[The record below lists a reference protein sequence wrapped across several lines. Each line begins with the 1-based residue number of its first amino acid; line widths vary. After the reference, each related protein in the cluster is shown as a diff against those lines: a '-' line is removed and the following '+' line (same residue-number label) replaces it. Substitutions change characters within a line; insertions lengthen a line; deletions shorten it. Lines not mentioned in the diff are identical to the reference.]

1 MSTVQVR
8 LALAWSDQ
16 CRLAVTW
23 SSRRIAKACEEEV
36 PSMVALQ
43 REWTLTAELSTGGAS
58 QDCLAIN
65 RRQEWQEIWLL
76 VSGGLV
82 NFVARGW
89 LSD

>member
-1 MSTVQVR
+1 
-8 LALAWSDQ
+8 
-16 CRLAVTW
+16 
-23 SSRRIAKACEEEV
+23 
-36 PSMVALQ
+36 MVALQ